1 MKINSPFPRRPLC
14 LQSWYASHGRR
25 DLPWRNTRDAYA
37 IWISEIMLQ
46 QTQVATVL
54 ARFYFPFLE
63 RFPTLQ
69 SLAEASEEEVL
80 KAWEGLGYYSRA
92 RNLHKAAQMATPEL
106 PRTVEGLLALPG
118 IGRNT
123 AHAVAAFAY
132 HHPVPVMEANV
143 KRVLHRVFARERM
156 NEAELWEGAE
166 ALLDHNDPFTHN
178 QAMMDIGNYICTPK
192 QPKCLL
198 CPLNA
203 ICEGKAAW
211 ERYPAPKEKK
221 TTPVREKM
229 ILVPATPDGRY
240 WLTPRE
246 TKLLGGLYGFP
257 EFAKGEA
264 VMWRGQAVEVASL
277 HSLGTVTWVYS
288 HFKLVGEVYV
298 LPITAQGENSWYTL
312 EQITRLPLAGVDLKI
327 VEMLHSLSPTGRGL
341 G

>member
-1 MKINSPFPRRPLC
+1 MKTLNHQNLRT
-14 LQSWYASHGRR
+14 WYKTHGRYA
-25 DLPWRNTRDAYA
+25 LPWRMTRDPYA

-46 QTQVATVL
+46 QTQLATVL

-69 SLAEASEEEVL
+69 SLADATEEEVL
-80 KAWEGLGYYSRA
+80 KAWEGLGYYTRA
-92 RNLHKAAQMATPEL
+92 RNLHKAAKLAAPTL

-123 AHAVAAFAY
+123 AHAVASFAY
-132 HHPVPVMEANV
+132 GVAVPVMEANV

-156 NEAELWEGAE
+156 SEAELWEAAGT
-166 ALLDHNDPFTHN
+166 LLDHDDPFTHN
-178 QAMMDIGNYICTPK
+178 QAMMDVGNYVCTPK

-211 ERYPAPKEKK
+211 DHYPAPKERKS
-221 TTPVREKM
+221 TPTREKI

-264 VMWRGQAVEVASL
+264 VTWKGQAVDVASL
-277 HSLGTVTWVYS
+277 PSLGPVTWVYS
-288 HFKLVGEVYV
+288 HFKLAGEVYL
-298 LPITAQGENSWYTL
+298 LPTASQGENSWYTL
-312 EQITRLPLAGVDLKI
+312 EEISRLPLAGVDMKI
-327 VEMLHSLSPTGRGL
+327 IELLRRQGEK
-341 G
+341 